1 MKIARLL
8 VLCLISPFLYA
19 ESLYAQQS
27 SGKEIIYI
35 GTFSNRGSKGIYV
48 YEFDR
53 SSQKFKELQTVTEG
67 KSPNFLVLHPNNRV
81 LYSIYSEGTLS
92 NNEGKGSV
100 MSYRV
105 DPVTGLLTKLNEQ
118 SSEGRGPAHISIDPK
133 GKFAYVSN
141 YGGGSFVVYP
151 INEDG
156 SLGKASDVVQ
166 HEGSSAHPTRQQRPH
181 VHSAIPS
188 NDGKYVY
195 VSDLGID
202 KIMIYEVSDEGKLR
216 AAKSPY
222 ASNVPTS
229 GPRHFAIHPNGKFG
243 FSAEELSS
251 TIASFEIN
259 SQTGELT
266 ALERVTMLPSGFQG
280 ENSAADIHVSPDGKY
295 LYASNRGHESIVIF
309 SIDQK
314 TGKLKLVDHESTQGK
329 HPRNFY
335 IDPSGKFVFVA
346 NMNTDNV
353 VLYQRDSVSGKLTP
367 VGDQIS
373 IPAPVSIERFE
384 IK

>member
-314 TGKLKLVDHESTQGK
+314 TGKLKLVGHESTQGK

-335 IDPSGKFVFVA
+335 IDPSGEFVFVA